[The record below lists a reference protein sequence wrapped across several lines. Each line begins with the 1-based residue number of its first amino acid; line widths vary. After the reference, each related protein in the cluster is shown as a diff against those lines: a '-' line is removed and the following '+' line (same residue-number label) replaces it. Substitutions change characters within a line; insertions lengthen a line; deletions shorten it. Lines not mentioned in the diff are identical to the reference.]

1 MLFKLAWKSLLER
14 RVSVL
19 LTIATICI
27 SVFIAAGVAHV
38 RNQAQ
43 SSFDRTISGVDL
55 IIGPRTS
62 QINLILYSVFRIG
75 YPGNG
80 ISWESFELIA
90 SDDRVA
96 WIIPISLGDSHQGFR
111 VVGTDNNYF
120 THYQFGQRQNLS
132 FNSGNAFDSIYD
144 TVIGA
149 DIARELNYQV
159 GDTLTL
165 SHGVG
170 TTSFHHHDNVQFV
183 VSGILGATGTPVDQ
197 AIHVTLQGLEAA
209 HGNVA
214 AHHPVSQHSHDSQH
228 EHVEHHDEEAHD
240 HTHEHEHEHEDAHDH
255 ENSEDTHAKLLAT
268 QARSNPGAGSNL
280 QNQVRPSQITAAFVG
295 LNNRAAVFSLQQ
307 AINEYPAEPLTAALP
322 GVALAELWQM
332 MDMVENILLVISV
345 LVLISS
351 LTGLSTMLLSSM
363 RERRREI
370 FLYRAVGMPS
380 RSILLLVEAE
390 ALVITA
396 LGILSG
402 FALLFL
408 ATSAGQSFLS
418 MRFGIFIS
426 QNPVNQQS
434 LAFAMIIMLC
444 AALLALIP
452 AISAYRSSLGHQ
464 LTS

>member
-1 MLFKLAWKSLLER
+1 MMLFNLAWKSLLER
-14 RVSVL
+14 RVSVF
-19 LTIATICI
+19 LTIVTICI

-62 QINLILYSVFRIG
+62 QINLMLYSVFRIG

-80 ISWESFELIA
+80 ISWESFELIK
-90 SDDRVA
+90 SDNRVA
-96 WIIPISLGDSHQGFR
+96 WIIPVSLGDSHQGFR
-111 VVGTDNNYF
+111 VVGTNNDYF
-120 THYQFGQRQNLS
+120 EHYQFGQRQSL
-132 FNSGNAFDSIYD
+132 AFDSGGVFASVHD
-144 TVIGA
+144 AVIGA
-149 DIARELNYQV
+149 DVARELGYQT

-170 TTSFHHHDNVQFV
+170 TTSFQNHDNVQFT
-183 VSGILGATGTPVDQ
+183 VSGILTATGTPVDQ
-197 AIHVTLQGLEAA
+197 AVHVTLQGLESA

-214 AHHPVSQHSHDSQH
+214 THQHAVDEEDYEH
-228 EHVEHHDEEAHD
+228 EHG
-240 HTHEHEHEHEDAHDH
+240 HEHEHDEDHAHE
-255 ENSEDTHAKLLAT
+255 EDTHAKHL
-268 QARSNPGAGSNL
+268 QSGSAAAPDTFSSVANAV
-280 QNQVRPSQITAAFVG
+280 QPSQITAAFVG
-295 LNNRAAVFSLQQ
+295 LHNRAAVFALQQ
-307 AINEYPAEPLTAALP
+307 AVNEYPSEPLTGALP

-332 MDMVENILLVISV
+332 MGMVENILLVISV

-363 RERRREI
+363 RERRHEI

-390 ALVITA
+390 AVLITA

-408 ATSAGQSFLS
+408 VTSAGQDFLS

-426 QNPVNQQS
+426 QNPINQQS
-434 LAFAMIIMLC
+434 LFFALVILVV

-452 AISAYRSSLGHQ
+452 AISAYRSSLGSQ
-464 LTS
+464 LTT